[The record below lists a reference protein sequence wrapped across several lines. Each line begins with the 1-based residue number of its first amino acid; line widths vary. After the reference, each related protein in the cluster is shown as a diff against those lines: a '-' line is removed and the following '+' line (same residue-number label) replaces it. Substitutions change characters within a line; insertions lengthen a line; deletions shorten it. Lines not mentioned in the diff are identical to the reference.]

1 MSDWTGN
8 ATGVWKTVGASN
20 HAAGERE
27 RDDYYATEPSAVDK
41 LLAVE
46 QPNPLIW
53 ECAAGGGHLAHRLTE
68 RGFEVYAS
76 DIRDRGYPLDVR
88 LDFLTA
94 NWFDIPRGG
103 ERFIRYSDESALQVR
118 KGICAESVGTSA
130 RRRAVLY
137 VPETDIFGGQGA
149 AKADI

>member
-8 ATGVWKTVGASN
+8 AAGVWKTVGASN

-41 LLAVE
+41 LLSAE
-46 QPNPLIW
+46 QPHSLIW
-53 ECAAGGGHLAHRLTE
+53 ECAAGGGHLARRLTE

-76 DIRDRGYPLDVR
+76 DICDRGYPLDVR

-94 NWFDIPRGG
+94 NWFDTPRGG
-103 ERFIRYSDESALQVR
+103 ERFIRYSDESALQVC
-118 KGICAESVGTSA
+118 KGICAESAGTSA

-137 VPETDIFGGQGA
+137 VPETDVLGGQGA

>member
-8 ATGVWKTVGASN
+8 ASGVWKTAGASN

-46 QPNPLIW
+46 QPHSLIW
-53 ECAAGGGHLAHRLTE
+53 ECAAGGGHLARRLTE

-76 DIRDRGYPLDVR
+76 DICGRGYPLDVR

-130 RRRAVLY
+130 CRRAVLY
-137 VPETDIFGGQGA
+137 VPETDVFGGQGA

>member
-1 MSDWTGN
+1 MKDWTGN
-8 ATGVWKTVGASN
+8 ASGVWKTVGASN

-27 RDDYYATEPSAVDK
+27 QDDYYATDPSAVDK

-46 QPNPLIW
+46 RPHPLIW
-53 ECAAGGGHLAHRLTE
+53 ECAAGGGHLARRLKE
-68 RGFEVYAS
+68 CGFEVYAS
-76 DIRDRGYPLDVR
+76 DILDRGYPLDVH

-103 ERFIRYSDESALQVR
+103 ERFIRYPDESALQVC
-118 KGICAESVGTSA
+118 KGICTESVGTSA

-137 VPETDIFGGQGA
+137 VPETDVLGGQGA

>member
-8 ATGVWKTVGASN
+8 AAGVWKTVGASN

-46 QPNPLIW
+46 QPHSLIW
-53 ECAAGGGHLAHRLTE
+53 ECAAGGGHLAPRLTE
-68 RGFEVYAS
+68 RGSEVYAS
-76 DIRDRGYPLDVR
+76 DICDRGYPLDVR

-118 KGICAESVGTSA
+118 KGICAESVGTPA

-137 VPETDIFGGQGA
+137 VPETDVFGGQGA

>member
-8 ATGVWKTVGASN
+8 ASGVWKTVGASN

-46 QPNPLIW
+46 QPHPLIW
-53 ECAAGGGHLAHRLTE
+53 ECAAGGGHLARRLAE

-76 DIRDRGYPLDVR
+76 DICDRGYPLDVC

-103 ERFIRYSDESALQVR
+103 ERFIRYSDESALQVCKR
-118 KGICAESVGTSA
+118 VCAESVGTLA

-137 VPETDIFGGQGA
+137 VPETDVFGGQGA
-149 AKADI
+149 AKAVI

>member
-8 ATGVWKTVGASN
+8 ASGVWKTVGASN

-41 LLAVE
+41 LLAAE
-46 QPNPLIW
+46 QPHPLIW
-53 ECAAGGGHLAHRLTE
+53 ECAAGGGHLARRLTE

-76 DIRDRGYPLDVR
+76 DICDRGYPLDVR

-103 ERFIRYSDESALQVR
+103 ERFIRYSDESAL
-118 KGICAESVGTSA
+118 
-130 RRRAVLY
+130 
-137 VPETDIFGGQGA
+137 
-149 AKADI
+149 

>member
-1 MSDWTGN
+1 MKDWSGN
-8 ATGVWKTVGASN
+8 ASGVWKTVGASN

-27 RDDYYATEPSAVDK
+27 RDDYYATDPSAVDK

-46 QPNPLIW
+46 RPHPLIW
-53 ECAAGGGHLAHRLTE
+53 ECAAGGGHLARRLKE
-68 RGFEVYAS
+68 CGFEVYAS
-76 DIRDRGYPLDVR
+76 DILDRGYPLDVH

-103 ERFIRYSDESALQVR
+103 ERFIRYPDESALQVCER
-118 KGICAESVGTSA
+118 VCTESAGPVA

-137 VPETDIFGGQGA
+137 VPQTDVPGRTGA
-149 AKADI
+149 AQTVI

>member
-8 ATGVWKTVGASN
+8 ASGVWKTVGASN

-41 LLAVE
+41 LLSAE
-46 QPNPLIW
+46 QPHPLIW
-53 ECAAGGGHLAHRLTE
+53 ECAAGGGHLARRLTE

-76 DIRDRGYPLDVR
+76 DICDRGYPLDVR

-137 VPETDIFGGQGA
+137 VPETDVLGGQGA
-149 AKADI
+149 AETDI